1 MELVDQN
8 RVGIGPYATSCHAV
22 TWALDY
28 YLVDDITAEVSFYL
42 IIHRPHHVGHLV
54 STPILLMVISSS
66 VPLLVNIDLEP
77 ADYIGVS
84 GSEQE
89 LPQQ

>member
-1 MELVDQN
+1 MQ
-8 RVGIGPYATSCHAV
+8 
-22 TWALDY
+22 WALDSY
-28 YLVDDITAEVSFYL
+28 VVDDITAEASFYL

-77 ADYIGVS
+77 VDYIGVS
-84 GSEQE
+84 GSEQGGDRTVRNF
-89 LPQQ
+89 LSRHDLGFGLLLGG

>member
-1 MELVDQN
+1 M
-8 RVGIGPYATSCHAV
+8 
-22 TWALDY
+22 TWALDC

-54 STPILLMVISSS
+54 STPILLMVTSSS
-66 VPLLVNIDLEP
+66 FPLLVNIDLEP

>member
-1 MELVDQN
+1 MQ
-8 RVGIGPYATSCHAV
+8 
-22 TWALDY
+22 WALDSY
-28 YLVDDITAEVSFYL
+28 VVDDITAEASFYL

-77 ADYIGVS
+77 VDYIGVS
-84 GSEQE
+84 GSEQGGTIRNF
-89 LPQQ
+89 LSRHVLGFGQLLGG

>member
-1 MELVDQN
+1 MDYTGVVM
-8 RVGIGPYATSCHAV
+8 RTYATSCHAMQ
-22 TWALDY
+22 WALDSY
-28 YLVDDITAEVSFYL
+28 VVDDITAEASFYL

-66 VPLLVNIDLEP
+66 VPLLVNVDLEP
-77 ADYIGVS
+77 VDYIGVS